1 MRIRVRYFASIRET
15 LGVSEEWLD
24 LPENVHTVGDLRQY
38 LVRRGTVW
46 AAVLAEENGVRMAFE
61 LKMATAG
68 TVLTENGEAAFFPPV
83 TGG

>member
-1 MRIRVRYFASIRET
+1 MRIRVRYFASIREA
-15 LGVSEEWLD
+15 LGMTEEWID
-24 LPENVHTVGDLRQY
+24 LPENVRTVGELRQY
-38 LVRRGTVW
+38 LMQRGTVW
-46 AAVLAEENGVRMAFE
+46 ATVLAEENGVRMAFE

>member
-1 MRIRVRYFASIRET
+1 MT
-15 LGVSEEWLD
+15 EEWID
-24 LPENVHTVGDLRQY
+24 LPENVRTVGELRQY
-38 LVRRGTVW
+38 LMQRGPVW
-46 AAVLAEENGVRMAFE
+46 AAVLAEGNGVRMAFE

>member
-1 MRIRVRYFASIRET
+1 MKKMLEKMMAVVAAGCMLFAA
-15 LGVSEEWLD
+15 
-24 LPENVHTVGDLRQY
+24 N
-38 LVRRGTVW
+38 

>member
-1 MRIRVRYFASIRET
+1 MRIRVRYFASIREA

-24 LPENVHTVGDLRQY
+24 LPENVRTVGDLRQY
-38 LVRRGTVW
+38 LMQRGPVW
-46 AAVLAEENGVRMAFE
+46 ATVLAEENGVRMAFE

-68 TVLTENGEAAFFPPV
+68 TALTENGEAAFFPPV